1 MANRYIDPDGDNGGA
16 GTEGDPWQTIL
27 SASSQMSAK
36 DTLLFNDG
44 AYLGGWTNW
53 ANVKSGDSGGQT
65 IFQAINSQQVVIQT
79 LANQHCVAPPANTD
93 YVTWDGFVIDGLSK
107 IGLYGFTGANTNNTA
122 DYGTNLVLKNSEI
135 KNCGASGIQ
144 TRASNSLF
152 QNLVIHD
159 VGDLIAH
166 TNHGIYTP
174 GACADNI
181 FEDMLIYNSASNGI
195 QNYDSLGT
203 TAHRNVYRRI
213 TIHDC
218 YRNGIWVG
226 SGNDCEAYNILVYGC
241 MIGVGCIV
249 RVGSGHKIYRMSLY
263 GNGGGGMYIYPDPT
277 TLTIRNVLSLGNTSF
292 NFSDN
297 ATGAT
302 KSNNITSGTAADY
315 WVSPST
321 GNFNLKPQVA
331 QSPAAIDGGVAI
343 AGITTDLFGRTLNDP
358 PDVGAIE
365 DADPNTYPVNSS
377 DTPYTIATPNTYQS
391 LANVTFDDDEDNV
404 ERVTL
409 TASVAALKVN
419 PAVAPGVV
427 ITTT

>member
-16 GTEGDPWQTIL
+16 GTIGDPWQTIL

-44 AYLGGWTNW
+44 AYTGGWTNW

-65 IFQAINSQQVVIQT
+65 IFQAINSQQAVIQT

-107 IGLYGFTGANTNNTA
+107 IGLYGFTGANTNTTA

-144 TRASNSLF
+144 TRCSDSLF

-159 VGDLIAH
+159 VGNTVLKTH
-166 TNHGIYTP
+166 HGIYTP
-174 GACADNI
+174 GACTDNI
-181 FEDMLIYNSASNGI
+181 FEDLHIYNPGSSGF
-195 QNYDSLGT
+195 QNFNEGGSGVD
-203 TAHRNVYRRI
+203 RNIYRRI
-213 TIHDC
+213 RIHDVGT
-218 YRNGIWVG
+218 RGFWIG

-241 MIGVGCIV
+241 PSIGAII
-249 RVGSGHKIYRMSLY
+249 RSGSGHVVYNLSVY
-263 GNGGGGMYIYPDPT
+263 GNGGGGVYIYPTPT
-277 TLTIRNVLSLGNTSF
+277 TLTVRNVISLGNTSF

-297 ATGAT
+297 ATGT
-302 KSNNITSGTAADY
+302 TTSNNITSGTAIDY

-321 GNFNLKPQVA
+321 GDFNLKPQVS

-343 AGITTDLFGRTLNDP
+343 AGITTDLFGRTRNDP

-365 DADPNTYPVNSS
+365 DADPNTDPVNSS
-377 DTPYTIATPNTYQS
+377 DTPYTIATPNTFQA
-391 LANVTFDDDEDNV
+391 LANVEFTDDEDNV
-404 ERVTL
+404 EQVTL
-409 TASVAALKVN
+409 TAVVAALKVN
-419 PAVAPGVV
+419 PAVAPNVT
-427 ITTT
+427 ITTS